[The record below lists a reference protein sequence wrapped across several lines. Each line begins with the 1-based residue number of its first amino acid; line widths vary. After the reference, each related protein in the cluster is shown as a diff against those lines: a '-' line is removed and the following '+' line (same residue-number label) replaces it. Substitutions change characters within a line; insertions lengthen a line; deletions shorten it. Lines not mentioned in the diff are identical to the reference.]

1 MTRRGQSP
9 INTKHL
15 LATCVPRLN
24 QTRIVLFIQ
33 LLNSFVSG
41 ILAVALP
48 LLMTERNINVVIIGL
63 VFASMP
69 IFKQVQ
75 RIFLAAI
82 SDFWGRKPFFA
93 LSGTLG
99 LISNSTYYLAHSP
112 LAYLLGKIIEGS
124 KEACLWAVNRP
135 FLLEMSERKWTAL
148 VHLRTVAFTA
158 MAVGSFLAGFLIV
171 GISYQGTLV
180 FCILFAAIIIPL
192 SLMLDSGKRKKLS
205 IADVLALL
213 DFRRRSKVFRIF
225 FVLSFLRGLATGF
238 WSGFVLP
245 LFLKGNGFGA
255 QTIGLLLGLQALIA
269 GASSYVFAR
278 ESRLKKLIL
287 TSGVLYT
294 LLFTLLG
301 LSVSIFSGLLI
312 IFLGVVEGLLAVVNE
327 GVLPRITKRESYG
340 SDIGLLM
347 LGLHV
352 GLTLS
357 LAISG
362 FLISSFGFVLLFVFS
377 ALVLIPE
384 YVISYVVLKE

>member
-1 MTRRGQSP
+1 MKKRGFRDSEKEDITVTKLIYYNIIFFAP
-9 INTKHL
+9 I
-15 LATCVPRLN
+15 
-24 QTRIVLFIQ
+24 IISLFIANLAGSKLSR
-33 LLNSFVSG
+33 LLEVSPHIASR
-41 ILAVALP
+41 IL
-48 LLMTERNINVVIIGL
+48 M
-63 VFASMP
+63 
-69 IFKQVQ
+69 
-75 RIFLAAI
+75 IFLTLI
-82 SDFWGRKPFFA
+82 IFLFIIPYIRKRENVKGVRYA
-93 LSGTLG
+93 L
-99 LISNSTYYLAHSP
+99 I
-112 LAYLLGKIIEGS
+112 
-124 KEACLWAVNRP
+124 
-135 FLLEMSERKWTAL
+135 
-148 VHLRTVAFTA
+148 
-158 MAVGSFLAGFLIV
+158 GFLIV